1 MRNSIKEKVG
11 IYNTD
16 VVLEI
21 GPGTG
26 NLTKKL
32 LKARKTIIAVELDP
46 RMVHELEHLD
56 TMHLW
61 LEEKLRR
68 RSLHV
73 VSMRNSIKEKAG
85 IYSTDV
91 VLEIGPGTGNLTKK
105 LLEAR
110 KTVIAI
116 ELDPRMVRELERLDT
131 MLRNQLKIEP
141 RKPVPV
147 NNLKEL
153 GGLVQIYFIRKN
165 KTLGA
170 IFKIKSVLSVMEKNY
185 KTLQA
190 LQLSHSNDN

>member
-1 MRNSIKEKVG
+1 
-11 IYNTD
+11 
-16 VVLEI
+16 
-21 GPGTG
+21 
-26 NLTKKL
+26 
-32 LKARKTIIAVELDP
+32 
-46 RMVHELEHLD
+46 
-56 TMHLW
+56 
-61 LEEKLRR
+61 
-68 RSLHV
+68 
-73 VSMRNSIKEKAG
+73 MRNSIKEKAG

-91 VLEIGPGTGNLTKK
+91 VLKIGPGTGNLTKK

-170 IFKIKSVLSVMEKNY
+170 IFKKKSVLSVMEKNY